1 MKIKRN
7 RFNNRCM
14 TPRNERKPHLAL
26 IAGLWRVSPKPREAY
41 SSPSLQRLWTMAHYW
56 ANQRN
61 IKLYGVRK

>member
-1 MKIKRN
+1 MKVKRN
-7 RFNNRCM
+7 RFDNRCM

-26 IAGLWRVSPKPREAY
+26 IEGLWRVSPKPREAH

-56 ANQRN
+56 ANQHN